1 MANNP
6 DSFLWYDYETTGTDP
21 RRDRPVQ
28 FAAVRTDLDLNI
40 VEDPI
45 DILCQPGADVI
56 PDPFAV
62 LLTGISP
69 MKALADGLTEVDFSA
84 RIHQAMMVPG
94 TCTLGYNSIR
104 FDDEVSRFLFW
115 RNLIDPYEREW
126 KSGNSRW
133 DLLDVARMCWALRPD
148 GIQWPVGEDGRS
160 SFRLELLTQ
169 ANGIGHQKAHDAVSD
184 VIATIEFARL
194 IRQNQPKLF
203 EYALTL
209 RNKKRVQAM
218 LDMLQRQP
226 VLHISG
232 RFPVEKGCMGVVVPM
247 AGLPGNANGVICIN
261 LDISPDDWAALSA
274 EDIRTRL
281 YTTSADLAEQG
292 LVRPPIKVIHC
303 NKSPMVAPL
312 SMLDSHVEQRF
323 GINRNQLS
331 QHYEM
336 LGKYPELAQKLA
348 DVFARD
354 DIQNQQFT
362 DPEIAL
368 YDGFVSGPD
377 RQRLNQIAHSQPFS
391 IDLSMLGFQDKRL
404 PELVKRYWCRNWP
417 DRIPTEWQQYW
428 AEFCSSRL
436 HSEES
441 GTPRTLAESESQLA
455 GLQRQHPD
463 KIELLNE
470 LAQFYQLQANRFN
483 A

>member
-368 YDGFVSGPD
+368 
-377 RQRLNQIAHSQPFS
+377 
-391 IDLSMLGFQDKRL
+391 
-404 PELVKRYWCRNWP
+404 
-417 DRIPTEWQQYW
+417 
-428 AEFCSSRL
+428 
-436 HSEES
+436 
-441 GTPRTLAESESQLA
+441 
-455 GLQRQHPD
+455 
-463 KIELLNE
+463 
-470 LAQFYQLQANRFN
+470 
-483 A
+483 